1 MFNSER
7 LQHFSIRKLTVGAA
21 SVLIGVSFLMNTNN
35 REVHADT
42 INETTQTNQ
51 AVNNSADT
59 TKKAE
64 PAEVAQ
70 AIPTQD
76 SAKAKNTNSQA
87 EMSADQTKKVN
98 QDTTT
103 KSADLIQNADAETK
117 IVESVSNNKINN
129 QSSNVQNTDLSKQT
143 QTAAESTSST
153 DKKAETPRLAE
164 NKIQTTNLLVVKQ
177 NRQKVETNLT
187 ENKVENQDTDKLS
200 ASLKD
205 GTTIVIS
212 RNTIGATGDTSPLT
226 LQVVYH
232 GVKQGDIYTIT
243 VPKGRAY
250 GLINPQSQRLQAFG
264 STNVQYQ
271 NNATE
276 IINTFDKDTNAGN
289 VTSQTF
295 TLMPANNYAGQSVMM
310 NEIGDVIK
318 TITIDKKGVDGSVD
332 KASLNITQVISPEM
346 NPTFK
351 RIVPNSQ
358 ISKVYNNTDYTYEL
372 SINETTGIQKGISWA
387 SGQVNNAVNW
397 GTTITIPV
405 PPDFVLNTDQT
416 AIVNDFKRN
425 GDQTTI
431 TQIGGKGGNIVIN
444 APKGSGRQHADY
456 VPAYRLVGHYENT
469 QAGTTQANGKITI
482 HQLVTR
488 DDGSTYY
495 IDRELDPWSE
505 NITSGKGD
513 SLSDISVGIIGY
525 SPKNVIP
532 TTVDQKRP
540 INSFYFQNMNAV
552 NLENPHLTFDFDDD
566 LRINRITT
574 PVDQIKLPGLTN
586 YQYTAQLSDGSTING
601 NIEAGKELTVNDG
614 IYIKNIVLTPNLLAA
629 GAGMDQYDTKNQ
641 IKAYG
646 SISDTLKNNDKVN
659 TQMGADYTV
668 NINGQLVHKVLAKNI
683 NCLQTIQEASA
694 YVGMYP
700 SQSKQAPG
708 SIDSGYISIYRSGD
722 SIDATAHEV
731 EEPILY
737 YVLPKYTSYNK
748 NIGVTYSNSGAKVP
762 PKVTTFTAAGHEIVK
777 IDFTGTGDKI
787 STLDNANT
795 HVNLDISV
803 LAKPGNYKCAIYIE
817 SPKTAITNWKAKDS
831 SFYNP
836 AFTEGKTDRVY
847 EVGQGN
853 WTIGSAVETGIVSGA
868 LGNQNTISVIRGN
881 SDDKGDPNMAF
892 DFNVINRNGQLD
904 NVTAVIDLSDHKQNA
919 FNFELNGPVTIEEK
933 ETNDHTE
940 ILYSVDKFTKPDA
953 TISYQPDLSSFK
965 TADQMSKDDW
975 KNVKT
980 IAFKIGNLEQNSNSS
995 VFKIHGHDNTL
1006 ASDAGKSYSYSTY
1019 LFGAGV
1025 SPSYTSYSTNPSITI
1040 SGKSTVKYQV
1050 HYTDDKGQ
1058 EHTVELNDL
1067 NKTYN
1072 DNQDNMVNE
1081 ASVISDFNNYAK
1093 AHDIIPANYKL
1104 GDIEII
1110 NGNKTWQ
1117 TNEPNDKIDFGEK
1130 IQYFADGDI
1139 VQINLVPNAKGS
1151 VKVIYHDDTNNADLT
1166 DYNYNSGDQY
1176 DGTSVGYNSS
1186 NVDTAK
1192 NDLIN
1197 KGYKY
1202 VSIDGTIPAKIIGN
1216 QNNII
1221 TVHFTHDTFNID
1233 HQHPFGKYTETDL
1246 QKTANRTINY
1256 VDEHGQTVKSSNNST
1271 VIFNATGVVDKVTGN
1286 LVTLNSDG
1294 SIKDQKGQLSWTY
1307 TADNQTQSGDSYNF
1321 EAVQLDKNLNHNG
1334 TTYRLDHVDPSNMLN
1349 DDHIKSSTVTAEKPQ
1364 DQTIT
1369 VVYHTITYHESKPI
1383 SKTITRTINYVDA
1396 QNGKTIIPSTT
1407 QKATLSRTQILDDQ
1421 DNVIGFGSVNSDG
1434 KSYVISDTYKISNGW
1449 ITIDVPDLT
1458 SRGYRTNTKQVAGEE
1473 VDQNSQDKVV
1483 TVPYDHILVPVNENS
1498 QDKHGVPIRDLAK
1511 DVHETVHFIDENGNK
1526 LRDDNV
1532 QTRHYIR
1539 TVTVDLTNNQI
1550 VTNPTTDIDWHLAD
1564 NQDSDYSEVKAP
1576 VITGY
1581 FADKKTV
1588 PSTKVV
1594 QDEINQTVTYKKIG
1608 SVIAI
1613 DKNGRQLADPIQFAN
1628 DENDP
1633 TKAVAVNAP
1642 TVLNYHLVNSNDKV
1656 VKPNNDLTQ
1665 DVKVVYAKDQGSVK
1679 VVFIDDTTGKTLSN
1693 VGYDSGNIDF
1703 DTPITYKAAD
1713 DLAKLTKQGY
1723 VYSSTDGNIPAKVVA
1738 NQNTTVTV
1746 HVRHGLVPVDENSQ
1760 DKHGVPIRDLAKDVH
1775 ETVHFVDE
1783 NGNKLRDDNV
1793 QTRHYIRTVTVDL
1806 TNNQIVTNPATDID
1820 WHLADNQD
1828 SNYSEVKA
1836 PVITGY
1842 FADKKT
1848 VPSTKAVQDEI
1859 NQTVTYKKIGSVIA
1873 IDKNGRQLADP
1884 IQFANDENDP
1894 TKAIAVNAPTVLN
1907 YHLVNSN
1914 DKVVKPNNDLT
1925 QDVKVVYAKDQGSV
1939 KVVFIDDTTGE
1950 TLSNVGYNSGNVGFD
1965 TPITYTTD
1973 DDLAKLTKQGY
1984 FYSSTDGN
1992 IPEKV
1997 VANQNIAVA
2006 VHVRHGVIVIT
2017 SKTPKDDLPANLDQN
2032 LAPNKLTKE
2041 VTLTVNYVNE
2051 DGTPF
2056 TGQVPENAKQTITFN
2071 GTAYV
2076 DKVTGKLVN
2085 VKTVDNQ
2092 LIVDTDTTKT
2102 PAIVWTSNKTSFDK
2116 VLSPDEKGY
2125 HVDKVS
2131 DHADGKD
2138 VGTINDIKFDSANIT
2153 ITVSYSKDPAK
2164 KPDTEPEPEPQPQPQ
2179 PKQEHD
2185 KNPDIV
2191 TDHVPRTNDTPSV
2204 IETEH
2209 EPLIKKTST
2218 VVKNDIKSA
2227 ESKKHDDTIRP
2238 IGENTPKKENIVK
2251 DSAVITP
2258 SKVAQNTI
2266 NKQTSNTEKQ
2276 SANTLP
2282 QTGNKDNMGI
2292 LALGLALFSVGL
2304 GLIIKPKQDK

>member
-42 INETTQTNQ
+42 INETTQNNQ

-59 TKKAE
+59 IQKAE
-64 PAEVAQ
+64 PAKVVQEV
-70 AIPTQD
+70 PTQD

-87 EMSADQTKKVN
+87 EMSADQTKKISR
-98 QDTTT
+98 DTTT
-103 KSADLIQNADAETK
+103 NSANLTQNADTETK
-117 IVESVSNNKINN
+117 ITESTSNNKINN

-143 QTAAESTSST
+143 QTVAESTSST
-153 DKKAETPRLAE
+153 DKRTETPRLAE

-177 NRQKVETNLT
+177 KRQQVETDLT
-187 ENKVENQDTDKLS
+187 ENKVEKQDTDQLS

-205 GTTIVIS
+205 GTTILLS
-212 RNTIGATGDTSPLT
+212 RNTIGATGDTSSLT

-232 GVKQGDIYTIT
+232 GVKHGDIYTIT
-243 VPKGRAY
+243 VPNGRAY
-250 GLINPQSQRLQAFG
+250 GLSDPQSQRLQAFG
-264 STNVQYQ
+264 STDIQRQ

-276 IINTFDKDTNAGN
+276 IINTFDKDTTEGN

-295 TLMPANNYAGQSVMM
+295 TLMPGNNYTGQSVMM
-310 NEIGDVIK
+310 NEIGEVIK
-318 TITIDKKGVDGSVD
+318 TITIDKKGIDGSSD
-332 KASLNITQVISPEM
+332 KASLNIKQVISPEM
-346 NPTFK
+346 SPTFK
-351 RIVPNSQ
+351 RILPNSQ
-358 ISKVYNNTDYTYEL
+358 ISEVYNNTDYTYEL
-372 SINETTGIQKGISWA
+372 RINETDGIQKGISYA

-397 GTTITIPV
+397 GTKITIPV
-405 PPDFVLNTDQT
+405 PPDFVLNANQT
-416 AIVNDFKRN
+416 AIVNDFKRS

-431 TQIGGKGGNIVIN
+431 TQIGGKGGTIIIDV
-444 APKGSGRQHADY
+444 PKGSGRQGHEFG

-469 QAGTTQANGKITI
+469 QAGTTHANGKITI

-495 IDRELDPWSE
+495 IDRELDSWSE
-505 NITSGKGD
+505 KITSGKGD

-540 INSFYFQNMNAV
+540 INSFYFQNTNAV
-552 NLENPHLTFDFDDD
+552 NLENPHLTFNFDDD

-586 YQYTAQLSDGSTING
+586 YQYTAQLSDGRTITG
-601 NIEAGKELTVNDG
+601 NIEAGKELTTNDG
-614 IYIKNIVLTPNLLAA
+614 LYIKNIVLTPNLLAA
-629 GAGMDQYDTKNQ
+629 GAGMDQYDASNQ

-659 TQMGADYTV
+659 TQMGGDYTV
-668 NINGQLVHKVLAKNI
+668 NIDGQLIHKVIAKNI
-683 NCLQTIQEASA
+683 DCVQTIQEASA
-694 YVGMYP
+694 YVG
-700 SQSKQAPG
+700 SFAWQAKQAPG
-708 SIDSGYISIYRSGD
+708 SIDSGYMSIYRSGD
-722 SIDATAHEV
+722 SVNATAHEV
-731 EEPILY
+731 DEPILY
-737 YVLPKYTSYNK
+737 YVLPKYTSYNR
-748 NIGVTYSNSGAKVP
+748 NIGVAVSNSGAKVP
-762 PKVTTFTAAGHEIVK
+762 PKVTTFTVADHEIVK

-795 HVNLDISV
+795 HVDLDISV
-803 LAKPGNYKCAIYIE
+803 LAKQGNYKYAIYME
-817 SPKTAITNWKAKDS
+817 SPKTALTNKKATDS

-847 EVGQGN
+847 EIGQGN

-868 LGNQNTISVIRGN
+868 LGNQNAVSVSRGN

-892 DFNVINRNGQLD
+892 DFNVINRNGQLND
-904 NVTAVIDLSDHKQNA
+904 VTAVIDLSDHDKNA
-919 FNFELNGPVTIEEK
+919 FNFELNGPVTIKEK
-933 ETNDHTE
+933 EPNDNTE
-940 ILYSVDKFTKPDA
+940 ILYSVDKFTKPD
-953 TISYQPDLSSFK
+953 TPIGYQPNLSNFK

-980 IAFKIGNLEQNSNSS
+980 IAFKIGNLKQDSNSS
-995 VFKIHGHDNTL
+995 VFRIHGRDNTL

-1019 LFGAGV
+1019 LFGAGI
-1025 SPSYTSYSTNPSITI
+1025 SPSYASYLKNTSITI
-1040 SGKSTVKYQV
+1040 SGKSTIKYQM
-1050 HYTDDKGQ
+1050 HYTDDNAQ
-1058 EHTVELNDL
+1058 SHTVEVNDL

-1072 DNQDNMVNE
+1072 DNQSYMANKAD
-1081 ASVISDFNNYAK
+1081 VINDFNNYAK
-1093 AHDIIPANYKL
+1093 THDIIPANYKL
-1104 GDIEII
+1104 GDVEII
-1110 NGNKTWQ
+1110 DGNKTWQ
-1117 TNEPNDKIDFGEK
+1117 TDAPNNKIDFGEK

-1139 VQINLVPNAKGS
+1139 VQINLIPKAKGS
-1151 VKVIYHDDTNNADLT
+1151 VKVIYHDDTDNTDLT
-1166 DYNYNSGDQY
+1166 DYDYNSGDQY
-1176 DGTSVGYNSS
+1176 EGTSV
-1186 NVDTAK
+1186 
-1192 NDLIN
+1192 
-1197 KGYKY
+1197 
-1202 VSIDGTIPAKIIGN
+1202 
-1216 QNNII
+1216 
-1221 TVHFTHDTFNID
+1221 
-1233 HQHPFGKYTETDL
+1233 
-1246 QKTANRTINY
+1246 
-1256 VDEHGQTVKSSNNST
+1256 
-1271 VIFNATGVVDKVTGN
+1271 
-1286 LVTLNSDG
+1286 
-1294 SIKDQKGQLSWTY
+1294 TY
-1307 TADNQTQSGDSYNF
+1307 T
-1321 EAVQLDKNLNHNG
+1321 
-1334 TTYRLDHVDPSNMLN
+1334 
-1349 DDHIKSSTVTAEKPQ
+1349 
-1364 DQTIT
+1364 
-1369 VVYHTITYHESKPI
+1369 
-1383 SKTITRTINYVDA
+1383 
-1396 QNGKTIIPSTT
+1396 
-1407 QKATLSRTQILDDQ
+1407 
-1421 DNVIGFGSVNSDG
+1421 
-1434 KSYVISDTYKISNGW
+1434 
-1449 ITIDVPDLT
+1449 
-1458 SRGYRTNTKQVAGEE
+1458 
-1473 VDQNSQDKVV
+1473 
-1483 TVPYDHILVPVNENS
+1483 
-1498 QDKHGVPIRDLAK
+1498 
-1511 DVHETVHFIDENGNK
+1511 
-1526 LRDDNV
+1526 
-1532 QTRHYIR
+1532 
-1539 TVTVDLTNNQI
+1539 
-1550 VTNPTTDIDWHLAD
+1550 TD
-1564 NQDSDYSEVKAP
+1564 
-1576 VITGY
+1576 
-1581 FADKKTV
+1581 
-1588 PSTKVV
+1588 
-1594 QDEINQTVTYKKIG
+1594 
-1608 SVIAI
+1608 
-1613 DKNGRQLADPIQFAN
+1613 
-1628 DENDP
+1628 
-1633 TKAVAVNAP
+1633 
-1642 TVLNYHLVNSNDKV
+1642 
-1656 VKPNNDLTQ
+1656 
-1665 DVKVVYAKDQGSVK
+1665 
-1679 VVFIDDTTGKTLSN
+1679 
-1693 VGYDSGNIDF
+1693 
-1703 DTPITYKAAD
+1703 D
-1713 DLAKLTKQGY
+1713 DLAKLTRRGY
-1723 VYSSTDGNIPAKVVA
+1723 VYSSTDGNIPEKIVA

-1746 HVRHGLVPVDENSQ
+1746 HVRHGLVPVNEKSQ

-1783 NGNKLRDDNV
+1783 NGNKLRNDNV

-1828 SNYSEVKA
+1828 SDYSEVKA

-1859 NQTVTYKKIGSVIA
+1859 SQTVTYKKIGSVIA
-1873 IDKNGRQLADP
+1873 IDKDGHQLADP

-1984 FYSSTDGN
+1984 VYSSTDGN
-1992 IPEKV
+1992 IPAKV

-2102 PAIVWTSNKTSFDK
+2102 SAIVWTSNKTSFDK

-2191 TDHVPRTNDTPSV
+2191 TDHVPRTNNTPSV

>member
-1 MFNSER
+1 MFSSEK

-42 INETTQTNQ
+42 INETTQNNQ

-59 TKKAE
+59 TQKAE
-64 PAEVAQ
+64 PVKGAQEV
-70 AIPTQD
+70 PTQGFV
-76 SAKAKNTNSQA
+76 KTKNANFQTG
-87 EMSADQTKKVN
+87 MTADQTKKVN

-129 QSSNVQNTDLSKQT
+129 QPSNVQNPDLSKQA
-143 QTAAESTSST
+143 QTVAESTSST
-153 DKKAETPRLAE
+153 GKRTETPRLAE

-187 ENKVENQDTDKLS
+187 ENKVEKQDTDKLS

-226 LQVVYH
+226 MQVVYH

-250 GLINPQSQRLQAFG
+250 GLIDPESQRLQAFG

-271 NNATE
+271 KNAIE
-276 IINTFDKDTNAGN
+276 IINTFDKDANAGN

-310 NEIGDVIK
+310 NEIGEVIK
-318 TITIDKKGVDGSVD
+318 TITIDKKGIDSSLD
-332 KASLNITQVISPEM
+332 QASLNIKQFISPEM
-346 NPTFK
+346 SPTFK
-351 RIVPNSQ
+351 RILPNSQ
-358 ISKVYNNTDYTYEL
+358 ISEVYNNTDYTYEL
-372 SINETTGIQKGISWA
+372 KINETTGIQKGISWA

-397 GTTITIPV
+397 GTKITIPV

-444 APKGSGRQHADY
+444 APKGSGRQYADY

-495 IDRELDPWSE
+495 IDRELDRWSE
-505 NITSGKGD
+505 NITSGKAD
-513 SLSDISVGIIGY
+513 SLSDINIGIIGY
-525 SPKNVIP
+525 SPRNVIP
-532 TTVDQKRP
+532 TTVDQTRP
-540 INSFYFQNMNAV
+540 INSFYFQNINAV
-552 NLENPHLTFDFDDD
+552 NIENPHLTFNFDDN

-586 YQYTAQLSDGSTING
+586 YQYTAQLSDGRTING
-601 NIEAGKELTVNDG
+601 SIEAGKELATDNGV
-614 IYIKNIVLTPNLLAA
+614 YIKNIVLTPNLLAA
-629 GAGMDQYDTKNQ
+629 GAGMDQYDGKNQ

-646 SISDTLKNNDKVN
+646 SISDTLKSNDKVN
-659 TQMGADYTV
+659 TQMGGDYTV
-668 NINGQLVHKVLAKNI
+668 NINGQLIHKVIAKNI
-683 NCLQTIQEASA
+683 DCVQTIQEASA
-694 YVGMYP
+694 NVAP
-700 SQSKQAPG
+700 FASQTKQAPG
-708 SIDSGYISIYRSGD
+708 SIDSGYISIYRSDD
-722 SIDATAHEV
+722 SVKATTHVV

-737 YVLPKYTSYNK
+737 YVLPKYTSYNR
-748 NIGVTYSNSGAKVP
+748 NIGVTVPNSGAKVP
-762 PKVTTFTAAGHEIVK
+762 PKVTTFMVDDHEVVK

-787 STLDNANT
+787 STVDNANT
-795 HVNLDISV
+795 HVDLDNSV
-803 LAKPGNYKCAIYIE
+803 LAKQGTYKYAIYIE
-817 SPKTAITNWKAKDS
+817 SPKTAITNRKATDS

-847 EVGQGN
+847 EIDQGN

-868 LGNQNTISVIRGN
+868 LGNQNAVSVSRGN

-892 DFNVINRNGQLD
+892 DFNVINRNGQLND
-904 NVTAVIDLSDHKQNA
+904 ITAVIDLSDHDKNA
-919 FNFELNGPVTIEEK
+919 FNFELTEPVTITEK

-940 ILYSVDKFTKPDA
+940 ILYSVDKFAKPDS
-953 TISYQPDLSSFK
+953 TINYQPDLSNFK

-980 IAFKIGNLEQNSNSS
+980 IAFKIGNLKQDSNSS
-995 VFKIHGHDNTL
+995 VFRIHGRDNTL
-1006 ASDAGKSYSYSTY
+1006 ASDTGKSYSYSTY
-1019 LFGAGV
+1019 LFGAGI
-1025 SPSYTSYSTNPSITI
+1025 SPSYASYLTNPSITI
-1040 SGKSTVKYQV
+1040 SGKSTIKYQM
-1050 HYTDDKGQ
+1050 HYTDDNGQ
-1058 EHTVELNDL
+1058 DHTVELNDL

-1072 DNQDNMVNE
+1072 DNQSSMANK
-1081 ASVISDFNNYAK
+1081 AAVINDFNNYAK

-1104 GDIEII
+1104 GNVEII
-1110 NGNKTWQ
+1110 DGNKTWQ
-1117 TNEPNDKIDFGEK
+1117 TAEPNKKIDFGEK
-1130 IQYFADGDI
+1130 IQYFADSDI
-1139 VQINLVPNAKGS
+1139 VQINLVPKAKGS
-1151 VKVIYHDDTNNADLT
+1151 VKVIYHDDTNNTDLT
-1166 DYNYNSGDQY
+1166 DYGYNSGDQY
-1176 DGTSVGYNSS
+1176 EGTSVNYNSS
-1186 NVDTAK
+1186 NVDTVK

-1216 QNNII
+1216 QNIAVA
-1221 TVHFTHDTFNID
+1221 VHV
-1233 HQHPFGKYTETDL
+1233 
-1246 QKTANRTINY
+1246 R
-1256 VDEHGQTVKSSNNST
+1256 HG
-1271 VIFNATGVVDKVTGN
+1271 
-1286 LVTLNSDG
+1286 
-1294 SIKDQKGQLSWTY
+1294 
-1307 TADNQTQSGDSYNF
+1307 
-1321 EAVQLDKNLNHNG
+1321 
-1334 TTYRLDHVDPSNMLN
+1334 
-1349 DDHIKSSTVTAEKPQ
+1349 
-1364 DQTIT
+1364 
-1369 VVYHTITYHESKPI
+1369 
-1383 SKTITRTINYVDA
+1383 
-1396 QNGKTIIPSTT
+1396 
-1407 QKATLSRTQILDDQ
+1407 
-1421 DNVIGFGSVNSDG
+1421 
-1434 KSYVISDTYKISNGW
+1434 
-1449 ITIDVPDLT
+1449 
-1458 SRGYRTNTKQVAGEE
+1458 
-1473 VDQNSQDKVV
+1473 
-1483 TVPYDHILVPVNENS
+1483 LVPVDENS
-1498 QDKHGVPIRDLAK
+1498 QNKHGVPIRDLAK
-1511 DVHETVHFIDENGNK
+1511 DVHETVHFVDENGNK
-1526 LRDDNV
+1526 LRDDNI

-1550 VTNPTTDIDWHLAD
+1550 VTNPATDIDWHLAD
-1564 NQDSDYSEVKAP
+1564 NQGSDYSEVNAP

-1613 DKNGRQLADPIQFAN
+1613 DKDGHQLADPIQFAN
-1628 DENDP
+1628 DKNDP
-1633 TKAVAVNAP
+1633 TKAV
-1642 TVLNYHLVNSNDKV
+1642 
-1656 VKPNNDLTQ
+1656 
-1665 DVKVVYAKDQGSVK
+1665 
-1679 VVFIDDTTGKTLSN
+1679 
-1693 VGYDSGNIDF
+1693 
-1703 DTPITYKAAD
+1703 
-1713 DLAKLTKQGY
+1713 
-1723 VYSSTDGNIPAKVVA
+1723 
-1738 NQNTTVTV
+1738 
-1746 HVRHGLVPVDENSQ
+1746 
-1760 DKHGVPIRDLAKDVH
+1760 
-1775 ETVHFVDE
+1775 
-1783 NGNKLRDDNV
+1783 
-1793 QTRHYIRTVTVDL
+1793 
-1806 TNNQIVTNPATDID
+1806 
-1820 WHLADNQD
+1820 
-1828 SNYSEVKA
+1828 
-1836 PVITGY
+1836 
-1842 FADKKT
+1842 
-1848 VPSTKAVQDEI
+1848 
-1859 NQTVTYKKIGSVIA
+1859 
-1873 IDKNGRQLADP
+1873 
-1884 IQFANDENDP
+1884 
-1894 TKAIAVNAPTVLN
+1894 AVNAPTVLN

-1950 TLSNVGYNSGNVGFD
+1950 TLSNVGYDSGNIDFD
-1965 TPITYTTD
+1965 TPITYKAT

-1984 FYSSTDGN
+1984 VYNSIDGNIPEKVVANQNIAVAVHVRHGLVPVDENSQNKHGVPIRDLAKDVHETVHFVDENGNKLRDDNIQTRHYIRTVTVDLTNNQIVTNPATDIDWHLADNQGSDYSEVNAPVITGYFADKKTVPSTKVVQDEINQTVTYKKIGSVIAIDKDGHQLADPIQFANDKNDPTKAVAVNAPTVLNYHLVNSNDKVVKPNNDLTQDVKVVYAKDQGSVKVVFIDDTTGETLSNVGYDSGNIDFDTPITYKATDDLAKLTKQGYVYNSIDGN

-2164 KPDTEPEPEPQPQPQ
+2164 KPDTEPEPQPEPQPQPQ

-2191 TDHVPRTNDTPSV
+2191 TDHVPRTNNTPSV

-2227 ESKKHDDTIRP
+2227 ESKKHDDTIRQ

>member
-1 MFNSER
+1 MFSSEK

-42 INETTQTNQ
+42 INETAQNNQ

-59 TKKAE
+59 TQKAE
-64 PAEVAQ
+64 PAKVVQEV
-70 AIPTQD
+70 PTQGF
-76 SAKAKNTNSQA
+76 AKTNNANFQA
-87 EMSADQTKKVN
+87 EMTADQTKKVN
-98 QDTTT
+98 QDPTT

-117 IVESVSNNKINN
+117 IVESVSNNKINT

-164 NKIQTTNLLVVKQ
+164 NKIQTTNLLVIKQ

-187 ENKVENQDTDKLS
+187 ENKVEKQDTDKLS
-200 ASLKD
+200 TSLKD

-226 LQVVYH
+226 MQVVYH
-232 GVKQGDIYTIT
+232 GVKHGDVYTIT
-243 VPKGRAY
+243 VPNGRAY
-250 GLINPQSQRLQAFG
+250 SLSDPESQRLQAFG

-271 NNATE
+271 KKATK
-276 IINTFDKDTNAGN
+276 IINTFDKDTNEGN

-295 TLMPANNYAGQSVMM
+295 TLMPNNNYKGQSVTMT
-310 NEIGDVIK
+310 EIGEVIK
-318 TITIDKKGVDGSVD
+318 TITINKNGFDGSVD

-346 NPTFK
+346 SPTFK
-351 RIVPNSQ
+351 RILPSSK
-358 ISKVYNNTDYTYEL
+358 ISEVYNNTDYTYEL
-372 SINETTGIQKGISWA
+372 RINETDGIQKGISYA

-397 GTTITIPV
+397 GTKITIPV

-416 AIVNDFKRN
+416 AIVNDFKRK

-431 TQIGGKGGNIVIN
+431 TQSGGKGGNIVIDV
-444 APKGSGRQHADY
+444 PKGSGRQGHEFGI
-456 VPAYRLVGHYENT
+456 PAYRLVGHYENT
-469 QAGTTQANGKITI
+469 QAGTTYANGKITI

-488 DDGSTYY
+488 DNGSTYY
-495 IDRELDPWSE
+495 INRELDPWSE
-505 NITSGKGD
+505 NITSGNAD
-513 SLSDISVGIIGY
+513 SLSDINIGIVGY

-532 TTVDQKRP
+532 TTVDQTRP
-540 INSFYFQNMNAV
+540 INSFYFQNTNAI
-552 NLENPHLTFDFDDD
+552 NIENPHLTFNFDDD

-586 YQYTAQLSDGSTING
+586 YQYTAQLSDGRTING
-601 NIEAGKELTVNDG
+601 NIEAGKELTTNDG
-614 IYIKNIVLTPNLLAA
+614 LYIKNIVLTPNLLAV
-629 GAGMDQYDTKNQ
+629 GAGMDKNDAKNQ

-646 SISDTLKNNDKVN
+646 SISDTLKNNDQVS
-659 TQMGADYTV
+659 TQMGGDYTV
-668 NINGQLVHKVLAKNI
+668 NMNGQLIHKVIAKNI
-683 NCLQTIQEASA
+683 NCVQTIQEASA
-694 YVGMYP
+694 YFGSFP
-700 SQSKQAPG
+700 WQTKQAPG
-708 SIDSGYISIYRSGD
+708 SVDSGYISIYRSGD
-722 SIDATAHEV
+722 SVNATAHEV

-737 YVLPKYTSYNK
+737 YVLPKYTSYNR
-748 NIGVTYSNSGAKVP
+748 NIGVTAPNSGAKVP
-762 PKVTTFTAAGHEIVK
+762 PKVTTFIADDHEVVK

-787 STLDNANT
+787 STVDNANT
-795 HVNLDISV
+795 HVDLDISV
-803 LAKPGNYKCAIYIE
+803 LAKQGTYKYAIYIE
-817 SPKTAITNWKAKDS
+817 SPKTAITNIKATDS

-847 EVGQGN
+847 EITQGN

-868 LGNQNTISVIRGN
+868 LGNQNAVSVRHGN
-881 SDDKGDPNMAF
+881 SDDKGNPNMAF
-892 DFNVINRNGQLD
+892 DFHVINRNGQLND
-904 NVTAVIDLSDHKQNA
+904 VTAVIDLSDHNPNA
-919 FNFELNGPVTIEEK
+919 FNFELNGPVTIKEK
-933 ETNDHTE
+933 EANDNTE
-940 ILYSVDKFTKPDA
+940 ILYSVNKFAKPDA
-953 TISYQPDLSSFK
+953 TIGYQPDLSNFK

-980 IAFKIGNLEQNSNSS
+980 IAFQIGDLKQNSGSS
-995 VFKIHGHDNTL
+995 IFRIHGLNNTL

-1019 LFGAGV
+1019 LFGAGI
-1025 SPSYTSYSTNPSITI
+1025 SPSYTSYLTNPSITI
-1040 SGKSTVKYQV
+1040 SGKSTIKYQV
-1050 HYTDDKGQ
+1050 RYTDDNGQ
-1058 EHTVELNDL
+1058 DHTVELNDL
-1067 NKTYN
+1067 NKAYN
-1072 DNQDNMVNE
+1072 DNQGYMIDK
-1081 ASVISDFNNYAK
+1081 ASVINDFTNYAK
-1093 AHDIIPANYKL
+1093 THDIIPANYKL
-1104 GDIEII
+1104 DDIEII
-1110 NGNKTWQ
+1110 NGGKTWQ
-1117 TNEPNDKIDFGEK
+1117 TDEPNKKIDFGER
-1130 IQYFADGDI
+1130 IQYFADSDI

-1151 VKVIYHDDTNNADLT
+1151 VKVIYHDDTNNTDLT
-1166 DYNYNSGDQY
+1166 DYGYNSGDQY
-1176 DGTSVGYNSS
+1176 DGTSVDYNNS
-1186 NVDTAK
+1186 NIDTAK

-1202 VSIDGTIPAKIIGN
+1202 VSIDGAIPAKITGN

-1221 TVHFTHDTFNID
+1221 TVHFIHDTFGVD
-1233 HQHPFGKYTETDL
+1233 RQHPFGKYTETDL
-1246 QKTANRTINY
+1246 QKIANRTINY
-1256 VDEHGQTVKSSNNST
+1256 VDENGQTVKDSNNVA

-1294 SIKDQKGQLSWTY
+1294 SIKDQNGQLSWTY
-1307 TADNQTQSGDSYNF
+1307 TANGQTQNGNSYNF
-1321 EAVQLDKNLNHNG
+1321 ETVQLEKNLNYNG
-1334 TTYRLDHVDPSNMLN
+1334 TNYRLDHVEPGDMFN
-1349 DDHIKSSTVTAEKPQ
+1349 DDHIKSSTVTAENPQ

-1396 QNGKTIIPSTT
+1396 QNGETIIPSTT

-1421 DNVIGFGSVNSDG
+1421 GNVIGFGSVNADG
-1434 KSYVISDTYKISNGW
+1434 KSYVISDNYAINNGW

-1458 SRGYRTNTKQVAGEE
+1458 SRGYKTNVKQVAGEE

-1483 TVPYDHILVPVNENS
+1483 TVSYDHILMPVDENS
-1498 QDKHGVPIRDLAK
+1498 QNKHGVSIHDLAK
-1511 DVHETVHFIDENGNK
+1511 DVHETVHFVDENGNK
-1526 LRDDNV
+1526 LRDDNI

-1550 VTNPTTDIDWHLAD
+1550 VVNPATDIDWHLAD
-1564 NQDSDYSEVKAP
+1564 NQDSDYSEVNAP

-1594 QDEINQTVTYKKIG
+1594 QDEISQTVTYKKIG

-1613 DKNGRQLADPIQFAN
+1613 DKDGHQLADPIQFTN
-1628 DENDP
+1628 DETDP

-1656 VKPNNDLTQ
+1656 VKPN
-1665 DVKVVYAKDQGSVK
+1665 S
-1679 VVFIDDTTGKTLSN
+1679 
-1693 VGYDSGNIDF
+1693 
-1703 DTPITYKAAD
+1703 
-1713 DLAKLTKQGY
+1713 
-1723 VYSSTDGNIPAKVVA
+1723 
-1738 NQNTTVTV
+1738 
-1746 HVRHGLVPVDENSQ
+1746 
-1760 DKHGVPIRDLAKDVH
+1760 
-1775 ETVHFVDE
+1775 
-1783 NGNKLRDDNV
+1783 
-1793 QTRHYIRTVTVDL
+1793 
-1806 TNNQIVTNPATDID
+1806 
-1820 WHLADNQD
+1820 
-1828 SNYSEVKA
+1828 
-1836 PVITGY
+1836 
-1842 FADKKT
+1842 
-1848 VPSTKAVQDEI
+1848 
-1859 NQTVTYKKIGSVIA
+1859 
-1873 IDKNGRQLADP
+1873 
-1884 IQFANDENDP
+1884 
-1894 TKAIAVNAPTVLN
+1894 
-1907 YHLVNSN
+1907 
-1914 DKVVKPNNDLT
+1914 DLT

-1984 FYSSTDGN
+1984 VYSSTDGN

-1997 VANQNIAVA
+1997 VANKNTTIA

-2102 PAIVWTSNKTSFDK
+2102 PAIVWASNKTSFDK

-2153 ITVSYSKDPAK
+2153 ITVSYSKDPGK

-2191 TDHVPRTNDTPSV
+2191 TDHVPRTNNTPSV

-2227 ESKKHDDTIRP
+2227 ESKNHDDTIRP

-2251 DSAVITP
+2251 TSTVITP

>member
-1 MFNSER
+1 MFSSEK

-42 INETTQTNQ
+42 INETTQNNQ

-59 TKKAE
+59 TQKAE
-64 PAEVAQ
+64 PVKGAQEV
-70 AIPTQD
+70 PTQGFV
-76 SAKAKNTNSQA
+76 KTKNANFQTG
-87 EMSADQTKKVN
+87 MTADQTKKVN

-129 QSSNVQNTDLSKQT
+129 QPSNVQNPDLSKQA
-143 QTAAESTSST
+143 QTVAESTSST
-153 DKKAETPRLAE
+153 GKRTETPRLAE

-187 ENKVENQDTDKLS
+187 ENKVEKQDTDKLS

-226 LQVVYH
+226 MQVVYH

-250 GLINPQSQRLQAFG
+250 GLIDPESQRLQAFG

-271 NNATE
+271 KNAIE

-289 VTSQTF
+289 VITSQTF

-310 NEIGDVIK
+310 NEIGEVIK
-318 TITIDKKGVDGSVD
+318 TITIDKKGIDSSLD
-332 KASLNITQVISPEM
+332 QASLNIKQFISPEM
-346 NPTFK
+346 SPTFK
-351 RIVPNSQ
+351 RILPNSQ
-358 ISKVYNNTDYTYEL
+358 ISEVYNNTDYTYEL
-372 SINETTGIQKGISWA
+372 KINETTGIQKGISWA

-397 GTTITIPV
+397 GTKITIPV

-444 APKGSGRQHADY
+444 APKGSGRQYADY

-495 IDRELDPWSE
+495 IDRELDRWSE
-505 NITSGKGD
+505 NITSGKAD
-513 SLSDISVGIIGY
+513 SLSDINIGIIGY
-525 SPKNVIP
+525 SPRNVIP
-532 TTVDQKRP
+532 TTVDQTRP
-540 INSFYFQNMNAV
+540 INSFYFQNTNAV
-552 NLENPHLTFDFDDD
+552 NIENPHLTFNFDDN

-586 YQYTAQLSDGSTING
+586 YQYTAQLSDGRTING
-601 NIEAGKELTVNDG
+601 SIEAGKELATDNGV
-614 IYIKNIVLTPNLLAA
+614 YIKNIVLTPNLLAA
-629 GAGMDQYDTKNQ
+629 GAGMDQYDGKNQ

-646 SISDTLKNNDKVN
+646 SISDTLKSNDKVN
-659 TQMGADYTV
+659 TQMGGDYTV
-668 NINGQLVHKVLAKNI
+668 NINGQLIHKVIAKNI
-683 NCLQTIQEASA
+683 DCVQTIQEASA
-694 YVGMYP
+694 NVAP
-700 SQSKQAPG
+700 FASQTKQAPG
-708 SIDSGYISIYRSGD
+708 SIDSGYISIYRSDD
-722 SIDATAHEV
+722 SVKATTHVV

-737 YVLPKYTSYNK
+737 YVLPKYTSYNR
-748 NIGVTYSNSGAKVP
+748 NIGVTVPNSGAKVP
-762 PKVTTFTAAGHEIVK
+762 PKVTTFMVDDHEVVK

-787 STLDNANT
+787 STVDNANT
-795 HVNLDISV
+795 HVDLDISV
-803 LAKPGNYKCAIYIE
+803 LAKQGTYKYAIYIE
-817 SPKTAITNWKAKDS
+817 SPKTAITNRKATDS

-847 EVGQGN
+847 EIDQGN

-868 LGNQNTISVIRGN
+868 LGNQNAVSVSRGN

-892 DFNVINRNGQLD
+892 DFNVINRNGQLND
-904 NVTAVIDLSDHKQNA
+904 ITAVIDLSDHDKNA
-919 FNFELNGPVTIEEK
+919 FNFELTEPVTITEK

-940 ILYSVDKFTKPDA
+940 ILYSVDKFAKPDS
-953 TISYQPDLSSFK
+953 TINYQPDLSNFK

-980 IAFKIGNLEQNSNSS
+980 IAFKIGNLKQDSNSS
-995 VFKIHGHDNTL
+995 VFRIHGRDNTL
-1006 ASDAGKSYSYSTY
+1006 ASDTGKSYSYSTY
-1019 LFGAGV
+1019 LFGAGI
-1025 SPSYTSYSTNPSITI
+1025 SPSYASYLTNPSITI
-1040 SGKSTVKYQV
+1040 SGKSTIKYQM
-1050 HYTDDKGQ
+1050 HYTDDNGQ
-1058 EHTVELNDL
+1058 DHTVELNDL

-1072 DNQDNMVNE
+1072 DNQSSMANK
-1081 ASVISDFNNYAK
+1081 AAVINDFNNYAK

-1104 GDIEII
+1104 GNVEII
-1110 NGNKTWQ
+1110 DGNKTWQ
-1117 TNEPNDKIDFGEK
+1117 TAEPNKKIDFGEK
-1130 IQYFADGDI
+1130 IQYFADSDI
-1139 VQINLVPNAKGS
+1139 VQINLVPKAKGS
-1151 VKVIYHDDTNNADLT
+1151 VKVIYHDDTNNTDLT
-1166 DYNYNSGDQY
+1166 DYGYNSGDQY
-1176 DGTSVGYNSS
+1176 EGTSVNYNSS
-1186 NVDTAK
+1186 NVDTVK

-1216 QNNII
+1216 QNI
-1221 TVHFTHDTFNID
+1221 
-1233 HQHPFGKYTETDL
+1233 
-1246 QKTANRTINY
+1246 
-1256 VDEHGQTVKSSNNST
+1256 
-1271 VIFNATGVVDKVTGN
+1271 
-1286 LVTLNSDG
+1286 
-1294 SIKDQKGQLSWTY
+1294 
-1307 TADNQTQSGDSYNF
+1307 
-1321 EAVQLDKNLNHNG
+1321 
-1334 TTYRLDHVDPSNMLN
+1334 
-1349 DDHIKSSTVTAEKPQ
+1349 
-1364 DQTIT
+1364 
-1369 VVYHTITYHESKPI
+1369 
-1383 SKTITRTINYVDA
+1383 
-1396 QNGKTIIPSTT
+1396 
-1407 QKATLSRTQILDDQ
+1407 
-1421 DNVIGFGSVNSDG
+1421 
-1434 KSYVISDTYKISNGW
+1434 
-1449 ITIDVPDLT
+1449 
-1458 SRGYRTNTKQVAGEE
+1458 
-1473 VDQNSQDKVV
+1473 
-1483 TVPYDHILVPVNENS
+1483 
-1498 QDKHGVPIRDLAK
+1498 
-1511 DVHETVHFIDENGNK
+1511 
-1526 LRDDNV
+1526 
-1532 QTRHYIR
+1532 
-1539 TVTVDLTNNQI
+1539 
-1550 VTNPTTDIDWHLAD
+1550 
-1564 NQDSDYSEVKAP
+1564 
-1576 VITGY
+1576 
-1581 FADKKTV
+1581 
-1588 PSTKVV
+1588 
-1594 QDEINQTVTYKKIG
+1594 
-1608 SVIAI
+1608 
-1613 DKNGRQLADPIQFAN
+1613 
-1628 DENDP
+1628 
-1633 TKAVAVNAP
+1633 AVA
-1642 TVLNYHLVNSNDKV
+1642 
-1656 VKPNNDLTQ
+1656 
-1665 DVKVVYAKDQGSVK
+1665 
-1679 VVFIDDTTGKTLSN
+1679 
-1693 VGYDSGNIDF
+1693 
-1703 DTPITYKAAD
+1703 
-1713 DLAKLTKQGY
+1713 
-1723 VYSSTDGNIPAKVVA
+1723 
-1738 NQNTTVTV
+1738 V

-1760 DKHGVPIRDLAKDVH
+1760 NKHGVPIRDLAKDVH

-1783 NGNKLRDDNV
+1783 NGNKLRNDNV

-1842 FADKKT
+1842 FAD

-1859 NQTVTYKKIGSVIA
+1859 SQTVTYKKIGSVSA
-1873 IDKNGRQLADP
+1873 IDKDGHQLADP
-1884 IQFANDENDP
+1884 IQFANDKNDP
-1894 TKAIAVNAPTVLN
+1894 TKAVAVNAPTVLN

-1950 TLSNVGYNSGNVGFD
+1950 TLSNVGYNSGNIDFD

-1984 FYSSTDGN
+1984 VYSSTDGN

-2164 KPDTEPEPEPQPQPQ
+2164 KPDTEPEPQPEPQPQPQ

-2191 TDHVPRTNDTPSV
+2191 TDHVPRTNNTPSV

-2227 ESKKHDDTIRP
+2227 ESKKHDDTIRQ

-2251 DSAVITP
+2251 ESAVITP

>member
-1 MFNSER
+1 MFSSEK

-42 INETTQTNQ
+42 INETTQNNQ

-59 TKKAE
+59 TQKAE
-64 PAEVAQ
+64 PVKGAQEV
-70 AIPTQD
+70 PTQGFV
-76 SAKAKNTNSQA
+76 KTKNANFQTG
-87 EMSADQTKKVN
+87 MTADQTKKVN

-129 QSSNVQNTDLSKQT
+129 QPSNVQNPDLSKQA
-143 QTAAESTSST
+143 QTVAESTSST
-153 DKKAETPRLAE
+153 GKRTETPRLAE

-187 ENKVENQDTDKLS
+187 ENEVEKQDTDKLS

-226 LQVVYH
+226 MQVVYH

-250 GLINPQSQRLQAFG
+250 GLIDPESQRLQAFG

-271 NNATE
+271 KNAIE

-310 NEIGDVIK
+310 NEIGEVIK
-318 TITIDKKGVDGSVD
+318 TITIDKKGIDSSLD
-332 KASLNITQVISPEM
+332 QASLNIKQFISPEM
-346 NPTFK
+346 SPTFK
-351 RIVPNSQ
+351 RILPNSQ
-358 ISKVYNNTDYTYEL
+358 ISEVYNNTDYTYEL
-372 SINETTGIQKGISWA
+372 KINETTGIQKGISWA

-397 GTTITIPV
+397 GTKITIPV

-444 APKGSGRQHADY
+444 APKGSGRQYADD

-495 IDRELDPWSE
+495 IDRELDRWSE
-505 NITSGKGD
+505 NITSGKAD
-513 SLSDISVGIIGY
+513 SLSDINIGIIGY
-525 SPKNVIP
+525 SPRNVIP
-532 TTVDQKRP
+532 TTVDQTRP
-540 INSFYFQNMNAV
+540 INSFYFQNTNAV
-552 NLENPHLTFDFDDD
+552 NIENPHLTFNFDDN

-586 YQYTAQLSDGSTING
+586 YQYTAQLSDGRTING
-601 NIEAGKELTVNDG
+601 SIEAGKELATDNGV
-614 IYIKNIVLTPNLLAA
+614 YIKNIVLTPNLLAA
-629 GAGMDQYDTKNQ
+629 GAGMDQYDGKNQ

-646 SISDTLKNNDKVN
+646 SISDTLKSNDKVN
-659 TQMGADYTV
+659 TQMGGDYTV
-668 NINGQLVHKVLAKNI
+668 NINGQLIHKVIAKNI
-683 NCLQTIQEASA
+683 DCVQTIQEASA
-694 YVGMYP
+694 NVAP
-700 SQSKQAPG
+700 FASQTKQAPG
-708 SIDSGYISIYRSGD
+708 SIDSGYISIYRSDD
-722 SIDATAHEV
+722 SVKATTHVV

-737 YVLPKYTSYNK
+737 YVLPKYTSYNR
-748 NIGVTYSNSGAKVP
+748 NIGVTVPNSGAKVP
-762 PKVTTFTAAGHEIVK
+762 PKVTTFMVDDHEVVK

-787 STLDNANT
+787 STVDNANT
-795 HVNLDISV
+795 HVDLDNSV
-803 LAKPGNYKCAIYIE
+803 LAKQGTYKYAIYIE
-817 SPKTAITNWKAKDS
+817 SPKTAITNRKATDS

-847 EVGQGN
+847 EIDQGN

-868 LGNQNTISVIRGN
+868 LGNQNAVSVSRGN

-892 DFNVINRNGQLD
+892 DFNVINRNGQLND
-904 NVTAVIDLSDHKQNA
+904 ITAVIDLSDHDKNA
-919 FNFELNGPVTIEEK
+919 FNFELTEPVTITEK

-940 ILYSVDKFTKPDA
+940 ILYSVDKFAKPDS
-953 TISYQPDLSSFK
+953 TINYQPDLSNFK

-980 IAFKIGNLEQNSNSS
+980 IAFKIGNLKQDSNSS
-995 VFKIHGHDNTL
+995 VFRIHGRDNTL
-1006 ASDAGKSYSYSTY
+1006 ASDTGKSYSYSTY
-1019 LFGAGV
+1019 LFGAGI
-1025 SPSYTSYSTNPSITI
+1025 SPSYASYLTNPSITI
-1040 SGKSTVKYQV
+1040 SGKSTIKYQM
-1050 HYTDDKGQ
+1050 HYTDDNGQ
-1058 EHTVELNDL
+1058 DHTVELNDL

-1072 DNQDNMVNE
+1072 DNQSSMANK
-1081 ASVISDFNNYAK
+1081 AAVINDFNNYAK

-1104 GDIEII
+1104 GNVEII
-1110 NGNKTWQ
+1110 DGNKTWQ
-1117 TNEPNDKIDFGEK
+1117 TAEPNKKIDFGEK
-1130 IQYFADGDI
+1130 IQYFADSDI
-1139 VQINLVPNAKGS
+1139 VQINLVPKAKGS
-1151 VKVIYHDDTNNADLT
+1151 VKVIYHDDTNNTDLT
-1166 DYNYNSGDQY
+1166 DYGYNSGDQY
-1176 DGTSVGYNSS
+1176 EGTSVNYNSS
-1186 NVDTAK
+1186 NVDTVK

-1202 VSIDGTIPAKIIGN
+1202 VSIDGTIPAKIIG
-1216 QNNII
+1216 
-1221 TVHFTHDTFNID
+1221 
-1233 HQHPFGKYTETDL
+1233 
-1246 QKTANRTINY
+1246 
-1256 VDEHGQTVKSSNNST
+1256 
-1271 VIFNATGVVDKVTGN
+1271 
-1286 LVTLNSDG
+1286 
-1294 SIKDQKGQLSWTY
+1294 
-1307 TADNQTQSGDSYNF
+1307 
-1321 EAVQLDKNLNHNG
+1321 
-1334 TTYRLDHVDPSNMLN
+1334 
-1349 DDHIKSSTVTAEKPQ
+1349 
-1364 DQTIT
+1364 
-1369 VVYHTITYHESKPI
+1369 
-1383 SKTITRTINYVDA
+1383 
-1396 QNGKTIIPSTT
+1396 
-1407 QKATLSRTQILDDQ
+1407 
-1421 DNVIGFGSVNSDG
+1421 
-1434 KSYVISDTYKISNGW
+1434 
-1449 ITIDVPDLT
+1449 
-1458 SRGYRTNTKQVAGEE
+1458 
-1473 VDQNSQDKVV
+1473 
-1483 TVPYDHILVPVNENS
+1483 
-1498 QDKHGVPIRDLAK
+1498 
-1511 DVHETVHFIDENGNK
+1511 
-1526 LRDDNV
+1526 
-1532 QTRHYIR
+1532 
-1539 TVTVDLTNNQI
+1539 
-1550 VTNPTTDIDWHLAD
+1550 
-1564 NQDSDYSEVKAP
+1564 
-1576 VITGY
+1576 
-1581 FADKKTV
+1581 
-1588 PSTKVV
+1588 
-1594 QDEINQTVTYKKIG
+1594 
-1608 SVIAI
+1608 
-1613 DKNGRQLADPIQFAN
+1613 
-1628 DENDP
+1628 
-1633 TKAVAVNAP
+1633 
-1642 TVLNYHLVNSNDKV
+1642 
-1656 VKPNNDLTQ
+1656 
-1665 DVKVVYAKDQGSVK
+1665 
-1679 VVFIDDTTGKTLSN
+1679 
-1693 VGYDSGNIDF
+1693 
-1703 DTPITYKAAD
+1703 
-1713 DLAKLTKQGY
+1713 
-1723 VYSSTDGNIPAKVVA
+1723 
-1738 NQNTTVTV
+1738 
-1746 HVRHGLVPVDENSQ
+1746 
-1760 DKHGVPIRDLAKDVH
+1760 
-1775 ETVHFVDE
+1775 
-1783 NGNKLRDDNV
+1783 
-1793 QTRHYIRTVTVDL
+1793 
-1806 TNNQIVTNPATDID
+1806 
-1820 WHLADNQD
+1820 
-1828 SNYSEVKA
+1828 
-1836 PVITGY
+1836 
-1842 FADKKT
+1842 
-1848 VPSTKAVQDEI
+1848 
-1859 NQTVTYKKIGSVIA
+1859 
-1873 IDKNGRQLADP
+1873 
-1884 IQFANDENDP
+1884 
-1894 TKAIAVNAPTVLN
+1894 
-1907 YHLVNSN
+1907 
-1914 DKVVKPNNDLT
+1914 
-1925 QDVKVVYAKDQGSV
+1925 
-1939 KVVFIDDTTGE
+1939 
-1950 TLSNVGYNSGNVGFD
+1950 
-1965 TPITYTTD
+1965 
-1973 DDLAKLTKQGY
+1973 
-1984 FYSSTDGN
+1984 
-1992 IPEKV
+1992 
-1997 VANQNIAVA
+1997 NQNIAVA

-2164 KPDTEPEPEPQPQPQ
+2164 KPDTEPEPQPEPQPQPQ

-2191 TDHVPRTNDTPSV
+2191 TDHVPRTNNTPSV

-2227 ESKKHDDTIRP
+2227 ESKKHDDTIRQ

>member
-1 MFNSER
+1 MFSSEK

-42 INETTQTNQ
+42 INETTQNNQ

-59 TKKAE
+59 TQKAE
-64 PAEVAQ
+64 PVKGAQEV
-70 AIPTQD
+70 PTQGFV
-76 SAKAKNTNSQA
+76 KTKNANFQTG
-87 EMSADQTKKVN
+87 MTADQTKKVN

-129 QSSNVQNTDLSKQT
+129 QPSNVQNPDLSKQA
-143 QTAAESTSST
+143 QTVAESTSST
-153 DKKAETPRLAE
+153 GKRTETPRLAE
-164 NKIQTTNLLVVKQ
+164 NKIQTTNLLVVRQ

-187 ENKVENQDTDKLS
+187 ENEVEKQDTDKLS

-226 LQVVYH
+226 MQVVYH

-250 GLINPQSQRLQAFG
+250 GLIDPESQRLQAFG

-271 NNATE
+271 KNAIE

-310 NEIGDVIK
+310 NEIGEVIK
-318 TITIDKKGVDGSVD
+318 TITIDKKGIDSSLD
-332 KASLNITQVISPEM
+332 QASLNIKQFISPEM
-346 NPTFK
+346 SPTFK
-351 RIVPNSQ
+351 RILPNSQ
-358 ISKVYNNTDYTYEL
+358 ISEVYNNTDYTYEL
-372 SINETTGIQKGISWA
+372 KINETTGIQKGISWA

-397 GTTITIPV
+397 GTKITIPV

-444 APKGSGRQHADY
+444 APKGSGRQYADD

-495 IDRELDPWSE
+495 IDRELDRWSE
-505 NITSGKGD
+505 NITSGKAD
-513 SLSDISVGIIGY
+513 SLSDINIGIIGY
-525 SPKNVIP
+525 SPRNVIP
-532 TTVDQKRP
+532 TTVDQTRP
-540 INSFYFQNMNAV
+540 INSFYFQNTNAV
-552 NLENPHLTFDFDDD
+552 NIENPHLTFNFDDN

-586 YQYTAQLSDGSTING
+586 YQYTAQLSDGRTING
-601 NIEAGKELTVNDG
+601 SIEAGKELATDNGV
-614 IYIKNIVLTPNLLAA
+614 YIKNIVLTPNLLAA
-629 GAGMDQYDTKNQ
+629 GAGMDQYDGKNQ

-646 SISDTLKNNDKVN
+646 SISDTLKSNDKVN
-659 TQMGADYTV
+659 TQMGGDYTV
-668 NINGQLVHKVLAKNI
+668 NINGQLIHKVIAKNI
-683 NCLQTIQEASA
+683 DCVQTIQEASA
-694 YVGMYP
+694 NVAP
-700 SQSKQAPG
+700 FASQTKQAPG
-708 SIDSGYISIYRSGD
+708 SIDSGYISIYRSDD
-722 SIDATAHEV
+722 SVKATTHVV

-737 YVLPKYTSYNK
+737 YVLPKYTSYNR
-748 NIGVTYSNSGAKVP
+748 NIGVTVPNSGAKVP
-762 PKVTTFTAAGHEIVK
+762 PKVTTFMVDDHEVVK

-787 STLDNANT
+787 STVDNANT
-795 HVNLDISV
+795 HVDLDNSV
-803 LAKPGNYKCAIYIE
+803 LAKQGTYKYAIYIE
-817 SPKTAITNWKAKDS
+817 SPKTAITNRKATDS

-847 EVGQGN
+847 EIDQGN

-868 LGNQNTISVIRGN
+868 LGNQNAVSVSRGN

-892 DFNVINRNGQLD
+892 DFNVINRNGQLND
-904 NVTAVIDLSDHKQNA
+904 ITAVIDLSDHDKNA
-919 FNFELNGPVTIEEK
+919 FNFELTEPVTITEK

-940 ILYSVDKFTKPDA
+940 ILYSVDKFAKPDS
-953 TISYQPDLSSFK
+953 TINYQPDLSNFK

-980 IAFKIGNLEQNSNSS
+980 IAFKIGNLKQDSNSS
-995 VFKIHGHDNTL
+995 VFRIHGRDNTL
-1006 ASDAGKSYSYSTY
+1006 ASDTGKSYSYSTY
-1019 LFGAGV
+1019 LFGAGI
-1025 SPSYTSYSTNPSITI
+1025 SPSYASYLTNPSITI
-1040 SGKSTVKYQV
+1040 SGKSTIKYQM
-1050 HYTDDKGQ
+1050 HYTDDNGQ
-1058 EHTVELNDL
+1058 DHTVELNDL

-1072 DNQDNMVNE
+1072 DNQSSMANK
-1081 ASVISDFNNYAK
+1081 AAVINDFNNYAK

-1104 GDIEII
+1104 GNVEII
-1110 NGNKTWQ
+1110 DGNKTWQ
-1117 TNEPNDKIDFGEK
+1117 TAEPNKKIDFGEK
-1130 IQYFADGDI
+1130 IQYFADSDI
-1139 VQINLVPNAKGS
+1139 VQINLVPKAKGS
-1151 VKVIYHDDTNNADLT
+1151 VKVIYHDDTNNTDLT
-1166 DYNYNSGDQY
+1166 DYGYNSGDQY
-1176 DGTSVGYNSS
+1176 EGTSVNYNSS
-1186 NVDTAK
+1186 NVDTVK

-1216 QNNII
+1216 QNIAVA
-1221 TVHFTHDTFNID
+1221 VHV
-1233 HQHPFGKYTETDL
+1233 
-1246 QKTANRTINY
+1246 R
-1256 VDEHGQTVKSSNNST
+1256 HG
-1271 VIFNATGVVDKVTGN
+1271 
-1286 LVTLNSDG
+1286 
-1294 SIKDQKGQLSWTY
+1294 
-1307 TADNQTQSGDSYNF
+1307 
-1321 EAVQLDKNLNHNG
+1321 
-1334 TTYRLDHVDPSNMLN
+1334 
-1349 DDHIKSSTVTAEKPQ
+1349 
-1364 DQTIT
+1364 
-1369 VVYHTITYHESKPI
+1369 
-1383 SKTITRTINYVDA
+1383 
-1396 QNGKTIIPSTT
+1396 
-1407 QKATLSRTQILDDQ
+1407 
-1421 DNVIGFGSVNSDG
+1421 
-1434 KSYVISDTYKISNGW
+1434 
-1449 ITIDVPDLT
+1449 
-1458 SRGYRTNTKQVAGEE
+1458 
-1473 VDQNSQDKVV
+1473 
-1483 TVPYDHILVPVNENS
+1483 LVPVDENS
-1498 QDKHGVPIRDLAK
+1498 QNKHGVPIRDLAK
-1511 DVHETVHFIDENGNK
+1511 DVHETVHFVDENGNK
-1526 LRDDNV
+1526 LRDDNI

-1550 VTNPTTDIDWHLAD
+1550 VTNPATDIDWHLAD
-1564 NQDSDYSEVKAP
+1564 NQGSDYSEVNAP

-1608 SVIAI
+1608 SVSAI
-1613 DKNGRQLADPIQFAN
+1613 DKDGHQLADPIQFAN
-1628 DENDP
+1628 DKNDP
-1633 TKAVAVNAP
+1633 TKAV
-1642 TVLNYHLVNSNDKV
+1642 
-1656 VKPNNDLTQ
+1656 
-1665 DVKVVYAKDQGSVK
+1665 
-1679 VVFIDDTTGKTLSN
+1679 
-1693 VGYDSGNIDF
+1693 
-1703 DTPITYKAAD
+1703 
-1713 DLAKLTKQGY
+1713 
-1723 VYSSTDGNIPAKVVA
+1723 
-1738 NQNTTVTV
+1738 
-1746 HVRHGLVPVDENSQ
+1746 
-1760 DKHGVPIRDLAKDVH
+1760 
-1775 ETVHFVDE
+1775 
-1783 NGNKLRDDNV
+1783 
-1793 QTRHYIRTVTVDL
+1793 
-1806 TNNQIVTNPATDID
+1806 
-1820 WHLADNQD
+1820 
-1828 SNYSEVKA
+1828 
-1836 PVITGY
+1836 
-1842 FADKKT
+1842 
-1848 VPSTKAVQDEI
+1848 
-1859 NQTVTYKKIGSVIA
+1859 
-1873 IDKNGRQLADP
+1873 
-1884 IQFANDENDP
+1884 
-1894 TKAIAVNAPTVLN
+1894 AVNAPTVLN

-1950 TLSNVGYNSGNVGFD
+1950 TLSNVGYNSGNIDFD

-1984 FYSSTDGN
+1984 VYSSTDGN

-2164 KPDTEPEPEPQPQPQ
+2164 KPDTEPEPQPEPQPQPQ

-2191 TDHVPRTNDTPSV
+2191 TDHVPRTNNTPSV

-2227 ESKKHDDTIRP
+2227 ESKKHDDTIRQ

>member
-1 MFNSER
+1 MFNNEK
-7 LQHFSIRKLTVGAA
+7 LQHFSIRKLTIGAA
-21 SVLIGVSFLMNTNN
+21 SVLIGVSFSMMANSH
-35 REVHADT
+35 EVHADT
-42 INETTQTNQ
+42 INEPIQNNQT
-51 AVNNSADT
+51 VNNSENAVHDAKT
-59 TKKAE
+59 AAIEQEVPAQNYAE
-64 PAEVAQ
+64 TPNA
-70 AIPTQD
+70 T
-76 SAKAKNTNSQA
+76 SQT
-87 EMSADQTKKVN
+87 ENSADQTKKVDQN
-98 QDTTT
+98 GAANLSQDTNLG
-103 KSADLIQNADAETK
+103 KH
-117 IVESVSNNKINN
+117 
-129 QSSNVQNTDLSKQT
+129 QNTDPNKQT
-143 QTAAESTSST
+143 QIVDQSTLST
-153 DKKAETPRLAE
+153 DKETKTPRLAE

-177 NRQKVETNLT
+177 KRQQVEPDLT
-187 ENKVENQDTDKLS
+187 ENKVEKQDTDKLS

-226 LQVVYH
+226 MQVVYH

-250 GLINPQSQRLQAFG
+250 GLSDPQTQRLHAFG
-264 STNVQYQ
+264 STDVQYQ

-276 IINTFDKDTNAGN
+276 IINTFDKDTNEGN
-289 VTSQTF
+289 ITSQTF
-295 TLMPANNYAGQSVMM
+295 TLNPANNYGSQSVTMP
-310 NEIGDVIK
+310 EIGDVIK

-351 RIVPNSQ
+351 RIIPNSQ
-358 ISKVYNNTDYTYEL
+358 ISEVYNNTDYTYEL
-372 SINETTGIQKGISWA
+372 RINETDGIQKGISYA

-405 PPDFVLNTDQT
+405 PPDFVLNTDRT
-416 AIVNDFKRN
+416 AIVNNFKRN

-444 APKGSGRQHADY
+444 APKGSGRQGYEDQ

-469 QAGTTQANGKITI
+469 EAGTTHANGKITI

-513 SLSDISVGIIGY
+513 SLSDISVGIMGY
-525 SPKNVIP
+525 SPKNIIP

-540 INSFYFQNMNAV
+540 INSFYFQNTNAV

-586 YQYTAQLSDGSTING
+586 YQYTAQLSDGGTING

-614 IYIKNIVLTPNLLAA
+614 IYIKNIILTPNLLAA
-629 GAGMDQYDTKNQ
+629 GAGMDQYDKQNQ

-694 YVGMYP
+694 YVSMFAP
-700 SQSKQAPG
+700 QSKQAPG
-708 SIDSGYISIYRSGD
+708 SIDSGYMSIYRSGN

-748 NIGVTYSNSGAKVP
+748 NIGVTYPNSGAKVP
-762 PKVTTFTAAGHEIVK
+762 PKVTTFTVGDHEVVK

-795 HVNLDISV
+795 HIDLDISV

-817 SPKTAITNWKAKDS
+817 SPKTAITNWKATDS

-868 LGNQNTISVIRGN
+868 LGNQNAVSVSRGS

-904 NVTAVIDLSDHKQNA
+904 DVTAVIDLSDHKQNA
-919 FNFELNGPVTIEEK
+919 FNFELTEPVTIEEK
-933 ETNDHTE
+933 ETNNHTE
-940 ILYSVDKFTKPDA
+940 ILYSVDKFAKPDT

-980 IAFKIGNLEQNSNSS
+980 IAFKIGNLEQNSSSS
-995 VFKIHGHDNTL
+995 VFRIHGRDNTL

-1019 LFGAGV
+1019 LFGTGV
-1025 SPSYTSYSTNPSITI
+1025 SPSYTSYLTNPSITI

-1050 HYTDDKGQ
+1050 HYTDNNGQ
-1058 EHTVELNDL
+1058 EHTVETNDL
-1067 NKTYN
+1067 NKAYN
-1072 DNQDNMVNE
+1072 DNQDNMADK
-1081 ASVISDFNNYAK
+1081 ASVINDFNNYAK
-1093 AHDIIPANYKL
+1093 THDIIPANYKL
-1104 GDIEII
+1104 GGIEII
-1110 NGNKTWQ
+1110 DGGKTWQ
-1117 TNEPNDKIDFGEK
+1117 TDEPNKKIDFGEK

-1139 VQINLVPNAKGS
+1139 VQIDLVPNTKGS
-1151 VKVIYHDDTNNADLT
+1151 VKVIYHDDTNNTDLT
-1166 DYNYNSGDQY
+1166 NYDYNSGDQY
-1176 DGTSVGYNSS
+1176 DGTSVDYNSS
-1186 NVDTAK
+1186 NVDTVK

-1216 QNNII
+1216 QNNIV
-1221 TVHFTHDTFNID
+1221 TVHFIHDTFNVD
-1233 HQHPFGKYTETDL
+1233 HQHPFRKYTETDL

-1256 VDEHGQTVKSSNNST
+1256 VDEHGQTVKDSSKVA

-1294 SIKDQKGQLSWTY
+1294 SIKDQKGKLSWTS
-1307 TADNQTQSGDSYNF
+1307 TANSQTQNGDSYSF
-1321 EAVQLDKNLNHNG
+1321 ETVQLDKNLNHNG
-1334 TTYRLDHVDPSNMLN
+1334 TNYRLDHVDPGSMLN
-1349 DDHIKSSTVTAEKPQ
+1349 GDYIKSSTVTAENPQ

-1383 SKTITRTINYVDA
+1383 IKTITRTINYVDA
-1396 QNGKTIIPSTT
+1396 QTGKKIIPSTT

-1421 DNVIGFGSVNSDG
+1421 GNVIGFGSVNSDG
-1434 KSYVISDTYKISNGW
+1434 KSYVISNTYKINNGW

-1483 TVPYDHILVPVNENS
+1483 TVPYDHILVPVDEHS
-1498 QDKHGVPIRDLAK
+1498 QDKHGVSI
-1511 DVHETVHFIDENGNK
+1511 H
-1526 LRDDNV
+1526 
-1532 QTRHYIR
+1532 
-1539 TVTVDLTNNQI
+1539 
-1550 VTNPTTDIDWHLAD
+1550 
-1564 NQDSDYSEVKAP
+1564 
-1576 VITGY
+1576 
-1581 FADKKTV
+1581 
-1588 PSTKVV
+1588 
-1594 QDEINQTVTYKKIG
+1594 
-1608 SVIAI
+1608 
-1613 DKNGRQLADPIQFAN
+1613 
-1628 DENDP
+1628 
-1633 TKAVAVNAP
+1633 
-1642 TVLNYHLVNSNDKV
+1642 
-1656 VKPNNDLTQ
+1656 
-1665 DVKVVYAKDQGSVK
+1665 
-1679 VVFIDDTTGKTLSN
+1679 
-1693 VGYDSGNIDF
+1693 
-1703 DTPITYKAAD
+1703 
-1713 DLAKLTKQGY
+1713 
-1723 VYSSTDGNIPAKVVA
+1723 
-1738 NQNTTVTV
+1738 
-1746 HVRHGLVPVDENSQ
+1746 
-1760 DKHGVPIRDLAKDVH
+1760 DLAKDVH

-1783 NGNKLRDDNV
+1783 NNNKLRDDNV
-1793 QTRHYIRTVTVDL
+1793 QTRHYTRTVTVDL

-1848 VPSTKAVQDEI
+1848 VPSTKVVQDEI

-1873 IDKNGRQLADP
+1873 IDKSGHRLADP
-1884 IQFANDENDP
+1884 IRFANDENDP
-1894 TKAIAVNAPTVLN
+1894 TKAVAVNAPDVLN

-1925 QDVKVVYAKDQGSV
+1925 QDVNVVYAKDQGSV
-1939 KVVFIDDTTGE
+1939 KVVFIDDTTGK
-1950 TLSNVGYNSGNVGFD
+1950 TLSNVGYNSGNIDFD
-1965 TPITYTTD
+1965 TPITYKTA

-1984 FYSSTDGN
+1984 VYNSTDGNIPAKVVANKNIAITVHVRHGLVPVNENSQDKHGVSIHDLAKDVHETVQFVDEHGNKLRDNNVQTRHYTRTVTVDLTNNQIMTNPATNIDWHLADNQDSDYSEVNAPIITGYFADKKTIPSTKVVQDEISQTITYKNIGSVIAIDKDGHQLADPIQFTNDENDPTKAVAVNAPDVLNYHLVNSNDKVVKPNNDLTQDVNVVYAKDQGSVKVVFIDDTTGKTLSNVGYNSGNIDFDTPITYKTADDLAKLTKQGYVYSNTIGN

-1997 VANQNIAVA
+1997 VANQNIAIA
-2006 VHVRHGVIVIT
+2006 IHVRHGVIVIT

-2032 LAPNKLTKE
+2032 LVPNKLTKE

-2092 LIVDTDTTKT
+2092 LIVDTDNNKT
-2102 PAIVWTSNKTSFDK
+2102 PAIIWTSNKTSFDK
-2116 VLSPDEKGY
+2116 VISPVENGY
-2125 HVDKVS
+2125 RVDKVS

-2138 VGTINDIKFDSANIT
+2138 VGAINDIKFDSANIT
-2153 ITVSYSKDPAK
+2153 ITVSYAKD
-2164 KPDTEPEPEPQPQPQ
+2164 PDTEPEKDPDPGQDTNLDKKLESEPKSQPTPDQ
-2179 PKQEHD
+2179 
-2185 KNPDIV
+2185 NP
-2191 TDHVPRTNDTPSV
+2191 T
-2204 IETEH
+2204 
-2209 EPLIKKTST
+2209 K
-2218 VVKNDIKSA
+2218 
-2227 ESKKHDDTIRP
+2227 P
-2238 IGENTPKKENIVK
+2238 IASIIIENTPIKNNGKHGKNRKRKSAIEPINKNKPRKNDTIKTSAAIV
-2251 DSAVITP
+2251 P
-2258 SKVAQNTI
+2258 STVAQNKI
-2266 NKQTSNTEKQ
+2266 DRQAKDTEKQ
-2276 SANTLP
+2276 TVNTLP
-2282 QTGNKDNMGI
+2282 QTGDENNIGI
-2292 LALGLALFSVGL
+2292 FVLGLALFSLGL
-2304 GLIIKPKQDK
+2304 GLVIKSDQDK

>member
-42 INETTQTNQ
+42 INETTQNNQ

-103 KSADLIQNADAETK
+103 KSADLIQNSDAETK

-129 QSSNVQNTDLSKQT
+129 QPSNVQNPDLSKQT
-143 QTAAESTSST
+143 QNVDKPTLSSNNRVNN
-153 DKKAETPRLAE
+153 KKSAE
-164 NKIQTTNLLVVKQ
+164 NKTQIANILVVKQ
-177 NRQKVETNLT
+177 NQPKAKTYFA
-187 ENKVENQDTDKLS
+187 ENKVQKQTADNLS
-200 ASLKD
+200 ATLKD

-232 GVKQGDIYTIT
+232 GVKHGDIYTIT
-243 VPKGRAY
+243 VPDGRAY
-250 GLINPQSQRLQAFG
+250 GLSDPQAQKLHAFG
-264 STNVQYQ
+264 STNIQRQ
-271 NNATE
+271 NNATK
-276 IINTFDKDTNAGN
+276 IINTFDKNTTEGN
-289 VTSQTF
+289 ITSQTF
-295 TLMPANNYAGQSVMM
+295 TLMPGNNYAGQSVMM
-310 NEIGDVIK
+310 NEIGEVIK

-351 RIVPNSQ
+351 RIMPNSQ
-358 ISKVYNNTDYTYEL
+358 ISEVYNNTDYTYEL

-444 APKGSGRQHADY
+444 APKGSGRQYADY

-469 QAGTTQANGKITI
+469 QPGNTHANGKITI

-505 NITSGKGD
+505 NITSGKAD
-513 SLSDISVGIIGY
+513 SLSDINIGIIGY
-525 SPKNVIP
+525 SPRNVIP
-532 TTVDQKRP
+532 TTVDQTRP
-540 INSFYFQNMNAV
+540 INSFYFQNTNAV
-552 NLENPHLTFDFDDD
+552 NIENPHLTFNFDDN

-586 YQYTAQLSDGSTING
+586 YQYTAQLSDGRTING
-601 NIEAGKELTVNDG
+601 NIEAGKELTTNDSL
-614 IYIKNIVLTPNLLAA
+614 YIKNIVLTPNLLAA
-629 GAGMDQYDTKNQ
+629 GAGMDQNDAKNQ

-646 SISDTLKNNDKVN
+646 SISDTLKNNDEVS
-659 TQMGADYTV
+659 TQMGGDYTV
-668 NINGQLVHKVLAKNI
+668 NINGQLIHKVIAKNI
-683 NCLQTIQEASA
+683 NCVQTIQEASA
-694 YVGMYP
+694 CFG
-700 SQSKQAPG
+700 SFDWQTKQAPG
-708 SIDSGYISIYRSGD
+708 SVDSGYISIYRSDD
-722 SIDATAHEV
+722 SVKATTHVV

-737 YVLPKYTSYNK
+737 YVLPKYTSYNR
-748 NIGVTYSNSGAKVP
+748 NIGVTVPNSGAKVP
-762 PKVTTFTAAGHEIVK
+762 PKVTTFIADDHEVVK

-787 STLDNANT
+787 STVDNANT
-795 HVNLDISV
+795 HVDLDISV
-803 LAKPGNYKCAIYIE
+803 LAKQGTYKYAIYIE
-817 SPKTAITNWKAKDS
+817 SPKTAITNRKATDS

-847 EVGQGN
+847 EITQGN

-868 LGNQNTISVIRGN
+868 LGNQNAVSVSRGS
-881 SDDKGDPNMAF
+881 SDDKGNPNMAF

-904 NVTAVIDLSDHKQNA
+904 DVTAVIDLSDHNPNA
-919 FNFELNGPVTIEEK
+919 FNFELNGPVTIKEK
-933 ETNDHTE
+933 ETSDHTE
-940 ILYSVDKFTKPDA
+940 ILYSVDKFAKPDK

-980 IAFKIGNLEQNSNSS
+980 IAFKIGDLKHDSNSS
-995 VFKIHGHDNTL
+995 VFRIHGRDNTL
-1006 ASDAGKSYSYSTY
+1006 ASDAGKSYSYGTY
-1019 LFGAGV
+1019 LFGTGV
-1025 SPSYTSYSTNPSITI
+1025 SPSYTSYSSNPSITI
-1040 SGKSTVKYQV
+1040 SGKSTVKYQM
-1050 HYTDDKGQ
+1050 HYIDNKGQ

-1072 DNQDNMVNE
+1072 DNQDNMADK
-1081 ASVISDFNNYAK
+1081 ASVINDFTNYAK
-1093 AHDIIPANYKL
+1093 THDIIPANYKL
-1104 GDIEII
+1104 GDVEII
-1110 NGNKTWQ
+1110 DGNKTWQ
-1117 TNEPNDKIDFGEK
+1117 TDEPNNKIDFGEK

-1139 VQINLVPNAKGS
+1139 VQINLIPKAKGS
-1151 VKVIYHDDTNNADLT
+1151 VKVIYHDDTDNTDLT
-1166 DYNYNSGDQY
+1166 DYDYNSGDQY
-1176 DGTSVGYNSS
+1176 DGTSVDYNDS
-1186 NVDTAK
+1186 NVDTVK

-1216 QNNII
+1216 QTNIV
-1221 TVHFTHDTFNID
+1221 TVHFIHDTFNID

-1256 VDEHGQTVKSSNNST
+1256 VDENEQTVKSSNNVA

-1294 SIKDQKGQLSWTY
+1294 SIKDQHGQLSWTY
-1307 TADNQTQSGDSYNF
+1307 TVNGQTQNGNSYDF
-1321 EAVQLDKNLNHNG
+1321 EAVQLDKNLTYNDTN
-1334 TTYRLDHVDPSNMLN
+1334 YRLDHVDPDNMCN
-1349 DDHIKSSTVTAEKPQ
+1349 DDHIKSSTVTAKNPQ

-1369 VVYHTITYHESKPI
+1369 VVYHTITYHVSKPI
-1383 SKTITRTINYVDA
+1383 TKTITRTVNYVDA
-1396 QNGKTIIPSTT
+1396 QNGETIIPSTT

-1421 DNVIGFGSVNSDG
+1421 GNVIGFGSVNPDG
-1434 KSYVISDTYKISNGW
+1434 KSYVISDDYKINNGW
-1449 ITIDVPDLT
+1449 LAIDVPDLT
-1458 SRGYRTNTKQVAGEE
+1458 SRGYQTNTKQVAEE
-1473 VDQNSQDKVV
+1473 KVDQNSQDKVV
-1483 TVPYDHILVPVNENS
+1483 TVSYDHI
-1498 QDKHGVPIRDLAK
+1498 
-1511 DVHETVHFIDENGNK
+1511 
-1526 LRDDNV
+1526 
-1532 QTRHYIR
+1532 
-1539 TVTVDLTNNQI
+1539 
-1550 VTNPTTDIDWHLAD
+1550 
-1564 NQDSDYSEVKAP
+1564 
-1576 VITGY
+1576 
-1581 FADKKTV
+1581 
-1588 PSTKVV
+1588 
-1594 QDEINQTVTYKKIG
+1594 
-1608 SVIAI
+1608 
-1613 DKNGRQLADPIQFAN
+1613 
-1628 DENDP
+1628 
-1633 TKAVAVNAP
+1633 
-1642 TVLNYHLVNSNDKV
+1642 
-1656 VKPNNDLTQ
+1656 
-1665 DVKVVYAKDQGSVK
+1665 
-1679 VVFIDDTTGKTLSN
+1679 
-1693 VGYDSGNIDF
+1693 
-1703 DTPITYKAAD
+1703 
-1713 DLAKLTKQGY
+1713 
-1723 VYSSTDGNIPAKVVA
+1723 
-1738 NQNTTVTV
+1738 
-1746 HVRHGLVPVDENSQ
+1746 LVPVDENSQ

-1806 TNNQIVTNPATDID
+1806 TNNQIVPNPATDID

-1828 SNYSEVKA
+1828 SDYSEVKA

-1848 VPSTKAVQDEI
+1848 VPSTKVVQDEI

-1873 IDKNGRQLADP
+1873 IDKDGHQLADP

-1894 TKAIAVNAPTVLN
+1894 TKAVAVNAPTVLN

-1973 DDLAKLTKQGY
+1973 DDLAKLTRQGY
-1984 FYSSTDGN
+1984 VYSSTDGN
-1992 IPEKV
+1992 IPEKI
-1997 VANQNIAVA
+1997 VANQNTTVT

-2102 PAIVWTSNKTSFDK
+2102 PAIVWASNKTSFDK

-2164 KPDTEPEPEPQPQPQ
+2164 KPDTEAEPEPQPQPQ

-2191 TDHVPRTNDTPSV
+2191 TDHVPRTNNTPSV

-2209 EPLIKKTST
+2209 GPLIKKTST
-2218 VVKNDIKSA
+2218 VVKNDIESA

>member
-1 MFNSER
+1 MFSSEK

-42 INETTQTNQ
+42 INETTQNNQ

-59 TKKAE
+59 TQKAE
-64 PAEVAQ
+64 PVKGAQEV
-70 AIPTQD
+70 PTQGFV
-76 SAKAKNTNSQA
+76 KTKNANFQTG
-87 EMSADQTKKVN
+87 MTADQTKKVN

-129 QSSNVQNTDLSKQT
+129 QPSNVQNPDLSKQA
-143 QTAAESTSST
+143 QTVAESTSST
-153 DKKAETPRLAE
+153 GKRTETPRLAE

-187 ENKVENQDTDKLS
+187 ENKVEKQDTDKLS

-226 LQVVYH
+226 MQVVYH

-250 GLINPQSQRLQAFG
+250 GLIDPESQRLQAFG

-271 NNATE
+271 KNAIE

-289 VTSQTF
+289 VITSQTF

-310 NEIGDVIK
+310 NEIGEVIK
-318 TITIDKKGVDGSVD
+318 TITIDKKGIDSSLD
-332 KASLNITQVISPEM
+332 QASLNIKQFISPEM
-346 NPTFK
+346 SPTFK
-351 RIVPNSQ
+351 RILPNSQ
-358 ISKVYNNTDYTYEL
+358 ISEVYNNTDYTYEL
-372 SINETTGIQKGISWA
+372 KINETTGIQKGISWA

-397 GTTITIPV
+397 GTKITIPV

-444 APKGSGRQHADY
+444 APKGSGRQYADY

-495 IDRELDPWSE
+495 IDRELDRWSE
-505 NITSGKGD
+505 NITSGKAD
-513 SLSDISVGIIGY
+513 SLSDINIGIIGY
-525 SPKNVIP
+525 SPRNVIP
-532 TTVDQKRP
+532 TTVDQTRP
-540 INSFYFQNMNAV
+540 INSFYFQNTNAV
-552 NLENPHLTFDFDDD
+552 NIENPHLTFNFDDN

-586 YQYTAQLSDGSTING
+586 YQYTAQLSDGRTING
-601 NIEAGKELTVNDG
+601 SIEAGKELATDNGV
-614 IYIKNIVLTPNLLAA
+614 YIKNIVLTPNLLAA
-629 GAGMDQYDTKNQ
+629 GAGMDQYDGKNQ

-646 SISDTLKNNDKVN
+646 SISDTLKSNDKVN
-659 TQMGADYTV
+659 TQMGGDYTV
-668 NINGQLVHKVLAKNI
+668 NINGQLIHKVIAKNI
-683 NCLQTIQEASA
+683 DCVQTIQEASA
-694 YVGMYP
+694 NVAP
-700 SQSKQAPG
+700 FASQTKQAPG
-708 SIDSGYISIYRSGD
+708 SIDSGYISIYRSDD
-722 SIDATAHEV
+722 SVKATTHVV

-737 YVLPKYTSYNK
+737 YVLPKYTSYNR
-748 NIGVTYSNSGAKVP
+748 NIGVTVPNSGAKVP
-762 PKVTTFTAAGHEIVK
+762 PKVTTFMVDDHEVVK

-787 STLDNANT
+787 STVDNANT
-795 HVNLDISV
+795 HVDLDISV
-803 LAKPGNYKCAIYIE
+803 LAKQGTYKYAIYIE
-817 SPKTAITNWKAKDS
+817 SPKTAITNRKATDS

-847 EVGQGN
+847 EIDQGN

-868 LGNQNTISVIRGN
+868 LGNQNAVSVSRGN

-892 DFNVINRNGQLD
+892 DFNVINRNGQLND
-904 NVTAVIDLSDHKQNA
+904 ITAVIDLSDHDKNA
-919 FNFELNGPVTIEEK
+919 FNFELTEPVTITEK

-940 ILYSVDKFTKPDA
+940 ILYSVDKFAKPDS
-953 TISYQPDLSSFK
+953 TINYQPDLSNFK

-980 IAFKIGNLEQNSNSS
+980 IAFKIGNLKQDSNSS
-995 VFKIHGHDNTL
+995 VFRIHGRDNTL
-1006 ASDAGKSYSYSTY
+1006 ASDTGKSYSYSTY
-1019 LFGAGV
+1019 LFGAGI
-1025 SPSYTSYSTNPSITI
+1025 SPSYASYLTNPSITI
-1040 SGKSTVKYQV
+1040 SGKSTIKYQM
-1050 HYTDDKGQ
+1050 HYTDDNGQ
-1058 EHTVELNDL
+1058 DHTVELNDL

-1072 DNQDNMVNE
+1072 DNQSSMANK
-1081 ASVISDFNNYAK
+1081 AAVINDFNNYAK

-1104 GDIEII
+1104 GNVEII
-1110 NGNKTWQ
+1110 DGNKTWQ
-1117 TNEPNDKIDFGEK
+1117 TAEPNKKIDFGEK
-1130 IQYFADGDI
+1130 IQYFADSDI
-1139 VQINLVPNAKGS
+1139 VQINLVPKAKGS
-1151 VKVIYHDDTNNADLT
+1151 VKVIYHDDTNNTDLT
-1166 DYNYNSGDQY
+1166 DYGYNSGDQY
-1176 DGTSVGYNSS
+1176 EGTSVNYNSS
-1186 NVDTAK
+1186 NVDTVK

-1216 QNNII
+1216 QNI
-1221 TVHFTHDTFNID
+1221 
-1233 HQHPFGKYTETDL
+1233 
-1246 QKTANRTINY
+1246 
-1256 VDEHGQTVKSSNNST
+1256 
-1271 VIFNATGVVDKVTGN
+1271 
-1286 LVTLNSDG
+1286 
-1294 SIKDQKGQLSWTY
+1294 
-1307 TADNQTQSGDSYNF
+1307 
-1321 EAVQLDKNLNHNG
+1321 
-1334 TTYRLDHVDPSNMLN
+1334 
-1349 DDHIKSSTVTAEKPQ
+1349 
-1364 DQTIT
+1364 
-1369 VVYHTITYHESKPI
+1369 
-1383 SKTITRTINYVDA
+1383 
-1396 QNGKTIIPSTT
+1396 
-1407 QKATLSRTQILDDQ
+1407 
-1421 DNVIGFGSVNSDG
+1421 
-1434 KSYVISDTYKISNGW
+1434 
-1449 ITIDVPDLT
+1449 
-1458 SRGYRTNTKQVAGEE
+1458 
-1473 VDQNSQDKVV
+1473 
-1483 TVPYDHILVPVNENS
+1483 
-1498 QDKHGVPIRDLAK
+1498 
-1511 DVHETVHFIDENGNK
+1511 
-1526 LRDDNV
+1526 
-1532 QTRHYIR
+1532 
-1539 TVTVDLTNNQI
+1539 
-1550 VTNPTTDIDWHLAD
+1550 
-1564 NQDSDYSEVKAP
+1564 
-1576 VITGY
+1576 
-1581 FADKKTV
+1581 
-1588 PSTKVV
+1588 
-1594 QDEINQTVTYKKIG
+1594 
-1608 SVIAI
+1608 
-1613 DKNGRQLADPIQFAN
+1613 
-1628 DENDP
+1628 
-1633 TKAVAVNAP
+1633 AVA
-1642 TVLNYHLVNSNDKV
+1642 
-1656 VKPNNDLTQ
+1656 
-1665 DVKVVYAKDQGSVK
+1665 
-1679 VVFIDDTTGKTLSN
+1679 
-1693 VGYDSGNIDF
+1693 
-1703 DTPITYKAAD
+1703 
-1713 DLAKLTKQGY
+1713 
-1723 VYSSTDGNIPAKVVA
+1723 
-1738 NQNTTVTV
+1738 V

-1760 DKHGVPIRDLAKDVH
+1760 NKHGVPIRDLAKDVH

-1783 NGNKLRDDNV
+1783 NGNKLRNDNV

-1842 FADKKT
+1842 FAD

-1859 NQTVTYKKIGSVIA
+1859 SQTVTYKKIGSVSA
-1873 IDKNGRQLADP
+1873 IDKDGHQLADP
-1884 IQFANDENDP
+1884 IQFANDKNDP
-1894 TKAIAVNAPTVLN
+1894 TKAVAVNAPTVLN

-1950 TLSNVGYNSGNVGFD
+1950 TLSNVGYNSGNIDFD

-1984 FYSSTDGN
+1984 VYSSTDGN

-2164 KPDTEPEPEPQPQPQ
+2164 KPDTEPEPQPQPQ

-2191 TDHVPRTNDTPSV
+2191 TDHVPRTNNTPSV

-2227 ESKKHDDTIRP
+2227 ESKKHDDTIRQ

-2251 DSAVITP
+2251 ESAVITP